1 MILAMKIS
9 VGEAR
14 NSLTKLLKHVEEG
27 EEITIT
33 RHGRAVAKL
42 SRAEKPKDKPK
53 LGTLKG
59 IPKPG
64 WDTDIALSEWEVLGL
79 PADHSGPAKGKRA

>member
-1 MILAMKIS
+1 MKIS
-9 VGEAR
+9 VGEAQ

-27 EEITIT
+27 EEVTIT

-42 SRAEKPKDKPK
+42 SPVEEPKHKPK

-59 IPKPG
+59 ILKPG

-79 PADHSGPAKGKRA
+79 PADQLEPAKRKRA